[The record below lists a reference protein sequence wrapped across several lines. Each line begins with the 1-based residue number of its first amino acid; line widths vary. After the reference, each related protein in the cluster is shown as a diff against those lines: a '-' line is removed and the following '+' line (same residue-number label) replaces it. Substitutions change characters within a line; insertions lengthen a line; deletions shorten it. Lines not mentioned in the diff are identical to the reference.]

1 MNQKKKEK
9 YGTEKSQRLLHDHN
23 FSKNRKLLQDAK
35 KKGCPVIFS
44 TKKILSFP
52 EFKIPNNTSNNK
64 DKASKLIKTFLN
76 DLKEAKD
83 KKATMKQCKF
93 EYIVTFPKAKHL
105 YHHTG
110 IAAGVTE
117 PLDPRVNDFIKKLI
131 RSWFSR
137 VKELKSRAADFVTD
151 ILFEGASK
159 PDRYRGRFFPERR
172 KIRNLT
178 TYIKTKNRFS
188 KFDQENVEN
197 FVSTC
202 QQAKIRF
209 TPRYNFVIFKRNV
222 IYGLCFYC
230 IIFELQISQVI
241 SVESYFYIYMGKFV
255 FVIFLLG
262 WVYALLYVT
271 NQ

>member
-9 YGTEKSQRLLHDHN
+9 YRTEKSQTLLNDHN

-52 EFKIPNNTSNNK
+52 EFKIPNNTRDKK

-83 KKATMKQCKF
+83 KKATVKQCKF

-131 RSWFSR
+131 RSGFRR
-137 VKELKSRAADFVTD
+137 VKELKSRADV
-151 ILFEGASK
+151 LFEGVSK

-209 TPRYNFVIFKRNV
+209 TSR
-222 IYGLCFYC
+222 
-230 IIFELQISQVI
+230 
-241 SVESYFYIYMGKFV
+241 
-255 FVIFLLG
+255 
-262 WVYALLYVT
+262 
-271 NQ
+271 